1 MHYLCISCDDGGDCG
16 DEEGNYIDDCDED
29 DSSQQT
35 KG

>member
-1 MHYLCISCDDGGDCG
+1 MHYLCISYDDGG

-35 KG
+35 KC